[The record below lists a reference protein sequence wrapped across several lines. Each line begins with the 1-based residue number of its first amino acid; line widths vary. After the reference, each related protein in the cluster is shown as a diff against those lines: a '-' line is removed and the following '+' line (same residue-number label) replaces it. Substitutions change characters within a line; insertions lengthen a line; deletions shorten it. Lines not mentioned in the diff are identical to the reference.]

1 MANIR
6 DAAANIAEKITKQLL
21 KEEKATRQNTR
32 SKKENNET
40 IEQSVRKMNK
50 LNQAMFKLLGVQ
62 KKVNKSTLFSVRN
75 QRLLND
81 STSSLTVS
89 LATFRSRLLV
99 ASFGLNLLQRSTNTL
114 VGEYAS
120 YEAAQKRVISVL
132 KSTSNASA
140 QTLTGLSELA
150 SEIQNATGISD
161 TFTLTSSAL
170 LATFTQIS
178 GETFPE
184 AQMAIID
191 MTAAMN
197 AGKVTQ
203 EGLKSS
209 TIQVGK
215 ALNDPI
221 KGLNA
226 LSRVGVK
233 FTDQQ
238 KKQIKSFVNLN
249 QVAKAQEIIIKE
261 LNKEFGGTA
270 SADTYEKSI
279 RSLQSAVGD
288 LQKEIGVGL
297 LPRMKGLVEW
307 VTKMTKATKPSDI
320 YQFATAIGISAAAI
334 KTYQAWLSLTVIAT
348 EKAITRTAALR
359 VALAG
364 MSTTGIIPLI
374 IGGAGLL

>member
-6 DAAANIAEKITKQLL
+6 DAAENIAEKITKQLL

-215 ALNDPI
+215 ALKVV
-221 KGLNA
+221 KGIA
-226 LSRVGVK
+226 C
-233 FTDQQ
+233 
-238 KKQIKSFVNLN
+238 KKNNEWLL
-249 QVAKAQEIIIKE
+249 KE
-261 LNKEFGGTA
+261 L
-270 SADTYEKSI
+270 YE
-279 RSLQSAVGD
+279 
-288 LQKEIGVGL
+288 
-297 LPRMKGLVEW
+297 
-307 VTKMTKATKPSDI
+307 
-320 YQFATAIGISAAAI
+320 
-334 KTYQAWLSLTVIAT
+334 
-348 EKAITRTAALR
+348 
-359 VALAG
+359 
-364 MSTTGIIPLI
+364 
-374 IGGAGLL
+374 